1 MAYLIYG
8 KRTCLVNGGG
18 PDKKFAALDAKGHRV
33 TKLADAMSYA
43 EKKMLKPSLIK
54 WALMVVNLKSVR
66 LNNV

>member
-33 TKLADAMSYA
+33 IKLADAMSYA
-43 EKKMLKPSLIK
+43 EKEDAQAIIDKMGLDGCEFEIRKAK
-54 WALMVVNLKSVR
+54 
-66 LNNV
+66 

>member
-8 KRTCLVNGGG
+8 KRTYLVNGGG

-43 EKKMLKPSLIK
+43 EKEDAQAIIDKMGLDGCEFEIRKAK
-54 WALMVVNLKSVR
+54 
-66 LNNV
+66 

>member
-1 MAYLIYG
+1 MTYLIYG

-43 EKKMLKPSLIK
+43 EKEDAQAIIDKMGLDGCEFEIRKAK
-54 WALMVVNLKSVR
+54 
-66 LNNV
+66 

>member
-43 EKKMLKPSLIK
+43 EKEDAQAIIDKMGLDGCEFEIRKVK
-54 WALMVVNLKSVR
+54 
-66 LNNV
+66 

>member
-43 EKKMLKPSLIK
+43 EKEDAQAIIDKIGLDGCEFEIRKAK
-54 WALMVVNLKSVR
+54 
-66 LNNV
+66 

>member
-43 EKKMLKPSLIK
+43 EKEDAQAIIDKMGLDGCEFEIRKAK
-54 WALMVVNLKSVR
+54 
-66 LNNV
+66 

>member
-43 EKKMLKPSLIK
+43 KKEDAQAIIDKMGLDGCEFEIRKAK
-54 WALMVVNLKSVR
+54 
-66 LNNV
+66 

>member
-43 EKKMLKPSLIK
+43 EKEDAQAIINKMGLDGCEFEIRKAK
-54 WALMVVNLKSVR
+54 
-66 LNNV
+66 

>member
-43 EKKMLKPSLIK
+43 EKEDAQAIIDKMGLDGCEFEIRK
-54 WALMVVNLKSVR
+54 AR
-66 LNNV
+66 

>member
-8 KRTCLVNGGG
+8 KRTCLVNGSG

-43 EKKMLKPSLIK
+43 EKEDAQAIIDKMGLDGCEFEIRKAK
-54 WALMVVNLKSVR
+54 
-66 LNNV
+66 

>member
-8 KRTCLVNGGG
+8 KRTCLINGGG

-43 EKKMLKPSLIK
+43 EKEDAQAIIDKMGLDGCEFEIRKAK
-54 WALMVVNLKSVR
+54 
-66 LNNV
+66 

>member
-43 EKKMLKPSLIK
+43 EKEDAQAIIDKMGLDGCEFEIRKGK
-54 WALMVVNLKSVR
+54 
-66 LNNV
+66 

>member
-18 PDKKFAALDAKGHRV
+18 PDKKFAALDTKGHRV

-43 EKKMLKPSLIK
+43 EKEDAQAIIDKMGLDGCEFEIRKAK
-54 WALMVVNLKSVR
+54 
-66 LNNV
+66 

>member
-33 TKLADAMSYA
+33 TKLAGAMSYA
-43 EKKMLKPSLIK
+43 EKEDAQAIIDKMGLDGCEFEIRKAK
-54 WALMVVNLKSVR
+54 
-66 LNNV
+66 

>member
-43 EKKMLKPSLIK
+43 EKEDAQVIIDKMGLDGCEFEIRKAK
-54 WALMVVNLKSVR
+54 
-66 LNNV
+66 

>member
-43 EKKMLKPSLIK
+43 EKEDAQAIIDKMGLDCCEFEIRKAK
-54 WALMVVNLKSVR
+54 
-66 LNNV
+66 

>member
-33 TKLADAMSYA
+33 TKLANAMSYA
-43 EKKMLKPSLIK
+43 EKEDAQAIIDKMGLDGCEFEIRKAK
-54 WALMVVNLKSVR
+54 
-66 LNNV
+66 

>member
-43 EKKMLKPSLIK
+43 EKEDAQAIIDKMGLDSCEFEIRKAK
-54 WALMVVNLKSVR
+54 
-66 LNNV
+66 

>member
-33 TKLADAMSYA
+33 TKLSNAMSYA
-43 EKKMLKPSLIK
+43 TKEDAQAIIDKMGLDGCEFEIRKAK
-54 WALMVVNLKSVR
+54 
-66 LNNV
+66 

>member
-43 EKKMLKPSLIK
+43 EKEDAQAIIDKMGLEGCEFEIRKAK
-54 WALMVVNLKSVR
+54 
-66 LNNV
+66 

>member
-18 PDKKFAALDAKGHRV
+18 PDKKFAALDSRGHRV

-43 EKKMLKPSLIK
+43 TKEDAQTIIDKLGLDGCEFEIRKAK
-54 WALMVVNLKSVR
+54 
-66 LNNV
+66 

>member
-43 EKKMLKPSLIK
+43 EKEDAQAIIDKMGLDGCEFEIRKTK
-54 WALMVVNLKSVR
+54 
-66 LNNV
+66 

>member
-8 KRTCLVNGGG
+8 KRICLVNGGG

-43 EKKMLKPSLIK
+43 EKEDAQAIIDKMGLDGCEFEIRKAK
-54 WALMVVNLKSVR
+54 
-66 LNNV
+66 

>member
-18 PDKKFAALDAKGHRV
+18 PDKKFAALDAKGRRV

-43 EKKMLKPSLIK
+43 EKEDAQAIIDKMGLDGCEFEIRKAK
-54 WALMVVNLKSVR
+54 
-66 LNNV
+66 

>member
-43 EKKMLKPSLIK
+43 EKEDAQTIIDKMGLDGCEFEIRKAK
-54 WALMVVNLKSVR
+54 
-66 LNNV
+66 

>member
-33 TKLADAMSYA
+33 TKLVDAMSYA
-43 EKKMLKPSLIK
+43 EKEDAQVIIDKMGLDGCEFEIRKAK
-54 WALMVVNLKSVR
+54 
-66 LNNV
+66 

>member
-43 EKKMLKPSLIK
+43 EKEDAQAIIDKMGLDDCEFEIRKAK
-54 WALMVVNLKSVR
+54 
-66 LNNV
+66 

>member
-18 PDKKFAALDAKGHRV
+18 PDKKFAALNAKGHRV

-43 EKKMLKPSLIK
+43 EKEDAQAIIDKMGLDGCEFEIRKAK
-54 WALMVVNLKSVR
+54 
-66 LNNV
+66 